1 MRPPPLLWRL
11 RTFRDQDLSNLESTL
26 PDDDSTQV
34 TAFLSHLV
42 FENKNEKYRQ
52 IFNNSQL
59 STL

>member
-34 TAFLSHLV
+34 TAFLNHLV
-42 FENKNEKYRQ
+42 FENKKEKYRQ
-52 IFNNSQL
+52 IFNNS
-59 STL
+59 

>member
-11 RTFRDQDLSNLESTL
+11 PTFRDQDLSNLESTL

-42 FENKNEKYRQ
+42 FENKNEKCRQ
-52 IFNNSQL
+52 IFNNS
-59 STL
+59 